1 MSNVVSRRGPIV
13 WGALLVLIALP
24 VHFASEEAEAI
35 AGGAPAV
42 AVAPPD
48 PDASCKTVEQGPMV
62 HVFDT
67 RAMEGPATY
76 VNDHTLVRGPDGA
89 WHLFGIFHREPM
101 GDDTE
106 IDFVHAV
113 ANERDP
119 AKWQDGAFVA
129 AAEPHTIALRADEAA
144 GETHLWAPHV
154 VAAEGRWF
162 MFYQG
167 GGADDYHASMRIAE
181 STDLYRWSRIGAAP
195 LFEDFCEARDPMI
208 LRRDDVWL
216 MHYTRCESLTRKV
229 SGVAIRSSRDLI
241 HWTEPVMAAAFAAFP
256 TTSNSAYTESPF
268 VFEHGGYHYLSV
280 TAYPLAWDATLLY
293 RSPAPLAFPDVPITR
308 LRGHAAEWVFDER
321 GGAFMTHAGPGQR
334 GVWLSR
340 ITGI

>member
-13 WGALLVLIALP
+13 WSALLVFFALP
-24 VHFASEEAEAI
+24 VHFASEEAI
-35 AGGAPAV
+35 AGGAPSV

-48 PDASCKTVEQGPMV
+48 PEASCATVEQSPMV

-67 RAMEGPATY
+67 RSMEGAPTY
-76 VNDHTLVRGPDGA
+76 VNDHTLVQASNGS

-101 GDDTE
+101 GADTE
-106 IDFVHAV
+106 VDFVHAV

-119 AKWQDGAFVA
+119 AKWVDSAFVA
-129 AAEPHTIALRADEAA
+129 APAPHTIALHAEKSA

-167 GGADDYHASMRIAE
+167 GGSDDYHASIRIAE
-181 STDLYRWSRIGAAP
+181 SADLYRWSRIGSVP

-208 LRRDDVWL
+208 VRRDDVWF
-216 MHYTRCESLTRKV
+216 MHYTRCESVTRKV
-229 SGVAIRSSRDLI
+229 SGVAIRSSRDLV
-241 HWTEPVMAAAFAAFP
+241 HWTEPIMGATFGAHP
-256 TTSNSAYTESPF
+256 TTSNSAYAESPF
-268 VFEHGGYHYLSV
+268 VFERGGYHYLSV

-293 RSPAPLAFPDVPITR
+293 RSRAPLAFPDAPFTR
-308 LRGHAAEWVFDER
+308 LRAHAAEWVFDEH
-321 GGAFMTHAGPGQR
+321 GGAFMTHAGPGQH

-340 ITGI
+340 IKGI